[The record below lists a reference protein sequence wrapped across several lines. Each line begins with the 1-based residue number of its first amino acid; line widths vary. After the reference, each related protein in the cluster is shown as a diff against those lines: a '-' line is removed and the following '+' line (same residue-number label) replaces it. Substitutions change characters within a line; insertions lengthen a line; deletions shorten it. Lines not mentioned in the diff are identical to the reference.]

1 MIGLDDVKQL
11 LAQADEHTLS
21 LYLAVDPALQENQA
35 TIPAWRIWLK
45 NALKG
50 VEKDLTDVQRPHWN
64 NIRSRLEPF
73 FDTYAPESKGLAL
86 FYGPTLEAVHPLP
99 VPVENAIAFG
109 KPHIAPLI
117 WTIDEYEPYLI
128 VMVDTEK
135 AQFIRAYLG
144 SAGQQDT
151 MTLELDTSD
160 WREKTLM
167 PPAFRRNVAAGG
179 VTHGDQREAFEDRVD
194 EWVGRFYRDVATRI
208 AELAQEQGIERF
220 VIAGSEESAHAV
232 QKLLPEKLV
241 KGVVDVQGIPMR
253 YAPHEALRQILPAA
267 LEDERRREMELV
279 EQIVNLAKAGG
290 RGALGKEAVLHALE
304 QQRVELLVVPWPLP
318 DGDGAV
324 ADLPL
329 RMMEAG
335 GAMELVHGEAA
346 DRVKAEGGLAARLYY
361 AL

>member
-11 LAQADEHTLS
+11 LAQADEYTLT
-21 LYLAVDPALQENQA
+21 LYLAVDPADQENQA
-35 TIPAWRIWLK
+35 TTPAWRIWLK
-45 NALKG
+45 NALKA
-50 VEKDLTDVQRPHWN
+50 VEKDLTDTQRGHWN
-64 NIRSRLEPF
+64 GIRSRLDTF
-73 FDTYAPESKGLAL
+73 FDTYAPAGKGLVL
-86 FYGPTLEAVHPLP
+86 FYGPKLEEVYNLP
-99 VPVENAIAFG
+99 IPVENGIAFG
-109 KPHIAPLI
+109 KPFIAPLV
-117 WTIDEYEPYLI
+117 WAIDEYEPYLV

-135 AQFIRAYLG
+135 AHFIRAYLG

-151 MTLELDTSD
+151 MSLELDTSD

-179 VTHGDQREAFEDRVD
+179 ITHGDQREAFEDRVD

-232 QKLLPEKLV
+232 QKLLPEKLT

-253 YAPHEALRQILPAA
+253 YAPHEVLKQILPAA
-267 LEDERRREMELV
+267 LEYERRHELELV
-279 EQIVNLAKAGG
+279 EQVVNLAKAGG
-290 RGALGKEAVLHALE
+290 RGAVGKEAVLHALE

-318 DGDGAV
+318 DGDGV
-324 ADLPL
+324 LADLPL
-329 RMMEAG
+329 QMMETG
-335 GAMELVHGEAA
+335 GAMEMVHGDAA
-346 DRVKAEGGLAARLYY
+346 ERVKAEGGLAARLYY